1 MPVCWE
7 KGVHRTLVTTT
18 HVTNHSFLR
27 KRNLTHGL
35 GAKERPQSLQ
45 LKVFRD
51 WHPEHTAARALLQG
65 GQFLL
70 DRTGLISYSPK
81 CKVGWNT
88 HLPYYLTTW
97 AFRVRV
103 ESRLDFFLKVSTKSK
118 LPLLMILW
126 SSDVGEFS
134 GKTGREGQPSK
145 KWV

>member
-70 DRTGLISYSPK
+70 DWADLL
-81 CKVGWNT
+81 
-88 HLPYYLTTW
+88 LPQMQG
-97 AFRVRV
+97 
-103 ESRLDFFLKVSTKSK
+103 RLEHPS
-118 LPLLMILW
+118 PLLPGPFG
-126 SSDVGEFS
+126 SE
-134 GKTGREGQPSK
+134 
-145 KWV
+145 